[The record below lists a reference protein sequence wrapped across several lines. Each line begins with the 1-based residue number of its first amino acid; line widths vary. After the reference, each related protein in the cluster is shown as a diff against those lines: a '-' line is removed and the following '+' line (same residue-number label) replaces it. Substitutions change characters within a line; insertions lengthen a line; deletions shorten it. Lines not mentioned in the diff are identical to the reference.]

1 MRRTLRE
8 QFPLLRGFWRG
19 FAGMGID
26 LSDEIAALDRLVEAG
41 DVRRADLDAL
51 TRQVAEE
58 VTAALLAIQKAMID
72 LPIDELPP
80 PTATPAKDGPVH

>member
-1 MRRTLRE
+1 MGRTLRE

-19 FAGMGID
+19 FANMGID

-51 TRQVAEE
+51 TRQVAEK
-58 VTAALLAIQKAMID
+58 VTAALLAIQEAMID

-80 PTATPAKDGPVH
+80 PTVAPAKDGPVH